1 MTAKNIVI
9 PENIEALIFDCD
21 GTLVDSMPLH
31 LNAWQIAVEKFGGK
45 WNYDHFSDSRGMKGP
60 DIIAAY
66 NKKFGA
72 DLDAEAVLQI
82 KNAFLKEH
90 LKTIKPIQAVVDV
103 AIEYK
108 GRLPMAVVSG
118 GSKENV
124 YAELEVTGII
134 DLFDYFL
141 TSDNDIKPKP
151 APDLFLYVAKLMNV
165 QPEHCIVF
173 EDGDLGLHAAEL
185 AGMVTVD
192 VREYI

>member
-1 MTAKNIVI
+1 MTVKNIVI

-21 GTLVDSMPLH
+21 GTLVDSMPIH
-31 LNAWQIAVEKFGGK
+31 LQAWQIAVEKFGGK
-45 WNYDHFSDSRGMKGP
+45 WNYDHFSNSRGMNGP

-66 NKKFGA
+66 NKKFNA
-72 DLDAEAVLQI
+72 DLNAENVLEV
-82 KNAFLKEH
+82 KNSYFKEH
-90 LKTIKPIQAVVDV
+90 LSTIKPIQQVVDV

-118 GSKENV
+118 GTKENV
-124 YAELEVTGII
+124 FAELEVTGII

-151 APDLFLYVAKLMNV
+151 APDLFLHAAKLMDV
-165 QPEHCIVF
+165 KPERCIVF
-173 EDGDLGLHAAEL
+173 EDGDLGLLAAEA
-185 AGMVTVD
+185 AGMATVD